1 LRFAVLIE
9 LKMLV
14 FHFVLYLLSAKN
26 SAFPADNTWDW
37 RKNERGH
44 HRVVFIVYED
54 HGIEKYVER

>member
-1 LRFAVLIE
+1 
-9 LKMLV
+9 MLV